1 MGFPPCIITIFKSFY
16 HNLTCSVG
24 SLNSQVK
31 TGMCHGC
38 VMSAVLFD
46 LVIDWVM
53 WRTPEDQ
60 PRGIR
65 WTLFDM
71 LEDLDF
77 TDDLALLSH
86 MHQHMQEKAPH
97 FSKFGQQ
104 VRLQISK
111 RKMEVMTLN
120 VNVPAPVL
128 LEDQALPSIQTFTYL
143 RSVVRQGGGTN
154 EDIQSRLREARNT
167 FRSLNAVWRSSQY
180 SIKTK
185 LKLYQRCILS
195 TLLYGSRVLA

>member
-1 MGFPPCIITIFKSFY
+1 MRHT
-16 HNLTCSVG
+16 T
-24 SLNSQVK
+24 
-31 TGMCHGC
+31 
-38 VMSAVLFD
+38 
-46 LVIDWVM
+46 
-53 WRTPEDQ
+53 EDR

-65 WTLFDM
+65 RTLFDT

-77 TDDLALLSH
+77 ADDLALLSYTE
-86 MHQHMQEKAPH
+86 QHMQEKTCCL
-97 FSKFGQQ
+97 SKFGQR
-104 VRLQISK
+104 VGLQISK

-185 LKLYQRCILS
+185 LKLYPSSILS
-195 TLLYGSRVLA
+195 ILL

>member
-1 MGFPPCIITIFKSFY
+1 M
-16 HNLTCSVG
+16 HNRG
-24 SLNSQVK
+24 
-31 TGMCHGC
+31 
-38 VMSAVLFD
+38 
-46 LVIDWVM
+46 
-53 WRTPEDQ
+53 
-60 PRGIR
+60 GIR

-77 TDDLALLSH
+77 TDDLALLPH

-120 VNVPAPVL
+120 VNVPAPFL
-128 LEDQALPSIQTFTYL
+128 LEDQALSSIQTFTYL

-154 EDIQSRLREARNT
+154 EDIQSRLSEARNT

-185 LKLYQRCILS
+185 LRFYQNCILS
-195 TLLYGSRVLA
+195 ILLFGSEYPGLTEHHLAKLSSFTHQASGESNASFGQEPSPTMTS